1 MTRFIFDETHRFPKL
16 ALQLY
21 TTTLIV
27 FTVSVAIFTASAEL
41 HQNTLT
47 VDATNRENWAYIN
60 LTEGETVD
68 IADAATST
76 AWDLGFK
83 RTQIIVNGGV
93 SGPRKIG
100 ALALEDLSFEDV
112 LEAPEGEYVS
122 DTEQI
127 ATFARGDGWYTYTG
141 PPNHWVLPNPKVYVL
156 RMSIDPT
163 AEAEGPYYYAKVR
176 FIGYYEN
183 NETKEG
189 SGYVTIE
196 YVLQDNG
203 TRAFAEAEPTS
214 VNADGKL
221 TTTWASMKLR

>member
-1 MTRFIFDETHRFPKL
+1 MTRL
-16 ALQLY
+16 MY
-21 TTTLIV
+21 TTLLFI
-27 FTVSVAIFTASAEL
+27 TVSIAVFTASAEL

-47 VDATNRENWAYIN
+47 VDATNRENWAYVN

-68 IADAATST
+68 IADAATSM

-83 RTQIIVNGGV
+83 RTEVIVNGGV
-93 SGPRKIG
+93 SGPGKTG
-100 ALALEDLSFEDV
+100 ALGLEDISFEDV

-141 PPNHWVLPNPKVYVL
+141 PPNHWILPNPMVYIL
-156 RMSIDPT
+156 RMPVDPT
-163 AEAEGPYYYAKVR
+163 AESEGPYYYAKVR

-189 SGYVTIE
+189 SGYISIE

-203 TRAFAEAEPTS
+203 TRTFIESEPTS
-214 VNADGKL
+214 VDAREKL
-221 TTTWASMKLR
+221 TTTWASMKLK

>member
-1 MTRFIFDETHRFPKL
+1 MTRL
-16 ALQLY
+16 MY
-21 TTTLIV
+21 TTLLLV
-27 FTVSVAIFTASAEL
+27 FTISTTVLTVGAEL

-47 VDATNRENWAYIN
+47 VDATDRENWAYIN

-68 IADAATST
+68 IADAATSM

-83 RTQIIVNGGV
+83 RTAVIANGGV
-93 SGPRKIG
+93 SGPGKTG
-100 ALALEDLSFEDV
+100 ALALKDIFFEDV
-112 LEAPEGEYVS
+112 LEAPKEEYVS

-141 PPNHWVLPNPKVYVL
+141 PPNHWVLPNSKVYIL
-156 RMSIDPT
+156 RIPADPT
-163 AEAEGPYYYAKVR
+163 AESEGPYDYAKVH

-203 TRAFAEAEPTS
+203 TRSFIESEPTH
-214 VNADGKL
+214 VEARGKL
-221 TTTWASMKLR
+221 TTTWASIKLK

>member
-1 MTRFIFDETHRFPKL
+1 MTPLTFGETCKPKL
-16 ALQLY
+16 SLQLY
-21 TTTLIV
+21 TTILLV
-27 FTVSVAIFTASAEL
+27 FTVSVAVFTASAEL

-47 VDATNRENWAYIN
+47 VDATDRENWAYIN

-68 IADAATST
+68 IADPATSM
-76 AWDLGFK
+76 AWNLGFK
-83 RTQIIVNGGV
+83 RTAVIANGGV
-93 SGPRKIG
+93 SGPGKIG
-100 ALALEDLSFEDV
+100 ALALKDISFEDV
-112 LEAPEGEYVS
+112 LEVPEETYVS

-156 RMSIDPT
+156 RIPADPT
-163 AEAEGPYYYAKVR
+163 AESEGPYHYAKIR

-189 SGYVTIE
+189 SGYISIE

-203 TRAFAEAEPTS
+203 TRTFLESEPTS
-214 VNADGKL
+214 VDARGKL
-221 TTTWASMKLR
+221 TTTWASIKVK

>member
-1 MTRFIFDETHRFPKL
+1 MTRL
-16 ALQLY
+16 MY
-21 TTTLIV
+21 TTLLLV
-27 FTVSVAIFTASAEL
+27 FTISTTVLTVVAEL
-41 HQNTLT
+41 HQNTVT
-47 VDATNRENWAYIN
+47 VDATDRENWAYIN

-68 IADAATST
+68 IADAATSM

-83 RTQIIVNGGV
+83 RTGVIVNGGV
-93 SGPRKIG
+93 SGPGKTG
-100 ALALEDLSFEDV
+100 ALALEDISFEDV
-112 LEAPEGEYVS
+112 LEAPKEEYVS

-141 PPNHWVLPNPKVYVL
+141 PPNHWVLPNSRVYIL
-156 RMSIDPT
+156 QIPTDPT
-163 AEAEGPYYYAKVR
+163 AESEGPYDYAKVR

-203 TRAFAEAEPTS
+203 TRSFVESEPTY
-214 VNADGKL
+214 VEARGKL
-221 TTTWASMKLR
+221 TTTWASIKLK